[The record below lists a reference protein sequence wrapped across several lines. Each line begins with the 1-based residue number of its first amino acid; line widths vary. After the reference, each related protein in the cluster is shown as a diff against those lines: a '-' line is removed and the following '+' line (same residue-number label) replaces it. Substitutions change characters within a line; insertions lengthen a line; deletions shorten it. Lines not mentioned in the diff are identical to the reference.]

1 MRSPASLLLRKRTIV
16 AATLSLVIFTAT
28 ISVLMGISVL
38 PKTMLGNEDV
48 YVITSKGSESVLSSR
63 IDAHLAD
70 MLLENGFVTNA
81 SPEIFAFAE
90 YRGEPV
96 TIRGVDF
103 GQFVSVERAVLA
115 SGRMP
120 HGLSEALIGTRLAK
134 RLSVDVGDSIPLVG
148 SYSPSVA
155 EARIA
160 GTIETSSGVGDELIT
175 SLTLARN
182 LVRMPADHVSI
193 VRVIGDVGFLST
205 VFAPGTARFSI
216 FDLSL
221 PKKEVVIGSQLQ
233 VSLKVKN
240 WGDADGD
247 IRVTLTDRTEKITL
261 LDSNLSIAAGAT
273 HTLAVNHT
281 FSKLGNH
288 SITARCFGLLPQS
301 ITTNVTVRNPYL
313 QVIAPDK
320 VAQYNEFTV
329 TVLDNQL
336 VPIENASVD
345 VGGFGLLK
353 TNYSGMCDVNL
364 SLPLGT
370 TEILAEHEGFE
381 GGIAQVE
388 VVNSSALPQMVDIQ
402 VYKITLTPATVK
414 VRENSTVAVF
424 CQNFG
429 NVSGSRTVSIYLN
442 GNLFSQRST
451 YLEPLQ
457 IRVIYYN
464 VSYATSGDRTFTAD
478 SISETLEVEPLY
490 QINPGLVQFLLKFG
504 GTGSLDPSRG
514 DLIYSTAKISEAN
527 IVIVLVS
534 LAVLSATLVTL
545 GVSSSFMKEI
555 NDNTKIIGIL
565 RSIGA
570 SSRQLLWM
578 MFRQAFLLS
587 LPAAALGLVGGMLLA
602 YLVSLS
608 ERLLAFG
615 HVVCPMLD
623 PSLVIAA
630 TIGCVAICVGSSLIA
645 GLSVSRRAAI
655 RMIRGTHEE
664 ALDGPTL
671 RELLG
676 EE

>member
-1 MRSPASLLLRKRTIV
+1 MRSPASLLLRKRTMI
-16 AATLSLVIFTAT
+16 AAVLCLMIFTAT

-38 PKTMLGNEDV
+38 PKTMLGNADV
-48 YVITSKGSESVLSSR
+48 YIITSKGSESVLNSR
-63 IDAHLAD
+63 IESQLAD
-70 MLLENGFVTNA
+70 MLLDNGFVTNA

-103 GQFVSVERAVLA
+103 GQFMSVERAVLA
-115 SGRMP
+115 SGRLP
-120 HGLSEALIGTRLAK
+120 QDLSEALIGTRLAK
-134 RLSVDVGDSIPLVG
+134 RLSVEIGDSIPLVG
-148 SYSPSVA
+148 SYSPFVA
-155 EARIA
+155 EARIT

-175 SLTLARN
+175 SLTLSRN
-182 LVRMPADHVSI
+182 LVRMPANYVSI
-193 VRVIGDVGFLST
+193 VRVIGDVDFLST

-216 FDLSL
+216 FDLSI
-221 PKKEVVIGSQLQ
+221 PKKEIAVGSQVQ

-247 IRVTLTDRTEKITL
+247 VRVEIVDRTEKITL
-261 LDSNLSIAAGAT
+261 FDSNLTIAAAAT
-273 HTLAVNHT
+273 QTLTINHT

-288 SITARCFGLLPQS
+288 SITARCFGLLPQN
-301 ITTNVTVRNPYL
+301 ITTYVTVRDPYL
-313 QVIAPDK
+313 LVIAPEK
-320 VAQYNEFTV
+320 VAQYNDFTV

-336 VPIENASVD
+336 VPIENATVD
-345 VGGFGLLK
+345 VGGLGTLK
-353 TNYSGMCDVNL
+353 TNSSGMCDVNL
-364 SLPLGT
+364 TLPLGT
-370 TEILAEHEGFE
+370 LEIIATKMGYED
-381 GGIAQVE
+381 GIVQIE
-388 VVNSSALPQMVDIQ
+388 VVNSSSLPQMVDIQ

-414 VRENSTVAVF
+414 VRENCTVAVF

-429 NVSGSRTVSIYLN
+429 NMSGSRTITIYLN
-442 GNLFSQRST
+442 GNVFSQRST
-451 YLEPLQ
+451 YLKPLQ

-464 VSYATSGDRTFTAD
+464 VSYTTSGDRTFTSD

-514 DLIYSTAKISEAN
+514 NLIYSTAKISEAN

-555 NDNTKIIGIL
+555 NDNARIIGIL

-578 MFRQAFLLS
+578 MFRQAFILS
-587 LPAAALGLVGGMLLA
+587 LPAAAAGLIGGMLLA

-615 HVVCPMLD
+615 HVVYPMLD
-623 PSLVIAA
+623 PSLIFAAA
-630 TIGCVAICVGSSLIA
+630 TGCIAICVGSSLIA

-655 RMIRGTHEE
+655 RMIRGTREE
-664 ALDGPTL
+664 ALDRPTL